1 MNQPW
6 IKYLPPSLRVRL
18 EGRSYLQNV
27 VSNTGWL
34 FADQILRMVAGLLVG
49 LMVTRYLGPEQYGLL
64 NYALTFSILF
74 ATVSHL
80 GLEGIVVRNLVH
92 DPSRSA
98 EILGSAFFLRMI
110 GAVIAF
116 SLTMAAILGLRPADP
131 EVQLL
136 VGISALGSMFQIFG
150 TVDYWFQSQVRSR
163 FSAYARSA
171 STLVACAIKAVLVL
185 MHAPLVAFAW
195 IGAVEMMLGALGLVI
210 AYRYTGCRIANWRI
224 SRTLAVELFRDSW
237 PLLCSDI
244 VAIIYLRIDRIMI
257 GEMAGNFELGIYSVA
272 AMLAEAFY
280 FIPVAISN
288 SVFPSIVE
296 ARASSEE
303 LFVTRMQQFYN
314 LMALLGYLVALPVTI
329 LAGWLVP
336 FLFGEVYAEAGPML
350 VGLAWAGIF
359 FNLAVA
365 RSQYLTALNWTR
377 LNFITDLLGCL
388 MNVVLNIILIPRYGG
403 MGAVVA
409 SVISYWVVAHGSCV
423 LFRPLHKNGIM
434 LTKAIFYPKVW

>member
-1 MNQPW
+1 
-6 IKYLPPSLRVRL
+6 
-18 EGRSYLQNV
+18 
-27 VSNTGWL
+27 
-34 FADQILRMVAGLLVG
+34 MV
-49 LMVTRYLGPEQYGLL
+49 
-64 NYALTFSILF
+64 
-74 ATVSHL
+74 
-80 GLEGIVVRNLVH
+80 
-92 DPSRSA
+92 
-98 EILGSAFFLRMI
+98 
-110 GAVIAF
+110 
-116 SLTMAAILGLRPADP
+116 
-131 EVQLL
+131 
-136 VGISALGSMFQIFG
+136 
-150 TVDYWFQSQVRSR
+150 
-163 FSAYARSA
+163 
-171 STLVACAIKAVLVL
+171 
-185 MHAPLVAFAW
+185 
-195 IGAVEMMLGALGLVI
+195 LGALGLAI
-210 AYRYTGCRIANWRI
+210 AYRHTGCRMTNWRI

-237 PLLCSDI
+237 PLLCSDM

-257 GEMAGNFELGIYSVA
+257 GEMAGNFELGVYSVA

-303 LFVTRMQQFYN
+303 LFVTRVQQFYN

-434 LTKAIFYPKVW
+434 LTKAILYPKVW